1 MEKVE
6 SLNPSMD
13 LNLHNFNILNNIL
26 KRNHMSLD
34 ALNDAIK
41 MYNQDVF
48 TRQSECFTKSLVN
61 DPIIE
66 KLEKDSNDITEKE
79 ERYAEKGHKA
89 RNSLLN
95 IKINNHTLQPAS
107 SIKLKRIFK
116 NQFRKTHVNEILFK
130 YRTDA
135 DRFPKRPQKI
145 QNIEGTFNSL
155 TNNANNVQTEKIA
168 PRQ

>member
-1 MEKVE
+1 MEKAE

-13 LNLHNFNILNNIL
+13 LNLHNIL

-66 KLEKDSNDITEKE
+66 KLEKGSSDITEKE
-79 ERYAEKGHKA
+79 ERYAVKEHKA

-107 SIKLKRIFK
+107 SIKLKRIVK
-116 NQFRKTHVNEILFK
+116 
-130 YRTDA
+130 
-135 DRFPKRPQKI
+135 
-145 QNIEGTFNSL
+145 S
-155 TNNANNVQTEKIA
+155 
-168 PRQ
+168 